1 MSKYRILAFDK
12 SYQKD
17 NFDCG
22 IEDLNIY
29 LKKYASQDIKRKF
42 AQVFIISPSNS
53 EEIIGFYTLS
63 AFTIQTLS
71 LPLEIA
77 KKLPK
82 YPVPVSLLGRLAV
95 DVNYQKKGI
104 GKFLLADAIK
114 RVIKASEI
122 IGIYALVV
130 SAKNEKVKSFY
141 KRYGFIELLDENNHL
156 FIPLKTAIAISND
169 LLYF

>member
-1 MSKYRILAFDK
+1 MSKYRIFALDK

-22 IEDLNIY
+22 IENLNIY

-42 AQVFIISPSNS
+42 AQVFIISLSNS

-71 LPLEIA
+71 LPVEIA

-104 GKFLLADAIK
+104 GKLLLADALK

-122 IGIYALVV
+122 IGIYALIV
-130 SAKNEKVKSFY
+130 SAKNEEVKSFY

-156 FIPLKTAIAISND
+156 FISLKTAVAISND
-169 LLYF
+169 L

>member
-1 MSKYRILAFDK
+1 MSKYRICAFDK

-29 LKKYASQDIKRKF
+29 IKKYASQDIKRKF
-42 AQVFIISPSNS
+42 AQVFIICPLNS

-63 AFTIQTLS
+63 AFTIKTFS
-71 LPLEIA
+71 LPPEIA

-95 DVNYQKKGI
+95 DINYQKKGI

-130 SAKNEKVKSFY
+130 SAKNEKVKLFY
-141 KRYGFIELLDENNHL
+141 KRYGFIELLDENNYL
-156 FIPLKTAIAISND
+156 FIPLKTAIAMLND
-169 LLYF
+169 S